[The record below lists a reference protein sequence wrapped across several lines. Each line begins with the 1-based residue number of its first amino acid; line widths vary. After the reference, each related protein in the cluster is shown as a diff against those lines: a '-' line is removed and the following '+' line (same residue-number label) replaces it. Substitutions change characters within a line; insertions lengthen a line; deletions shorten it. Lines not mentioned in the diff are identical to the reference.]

1 MFRIVGVVALF
12 LLTAVAA
19 AQSPAPRDGS
29 NGSRHFG
36 APALKVTT
44 LRGQGAVMF
53 GGRGGWGVSPTLTL
67 GGGAY
72 ATMTEVD
79 ARDGAVPNAPGRLDV
94 KFECFGV
101 ELEYAAHPTA
111 PTHVTLTSFVGG
123 AAAHN
128 AQDKSDDQFGETDF
142 MLLWEPAVGLEK
154 RITAS
159 LHVNIA
165 LSYRVVHGVEQA
177 GLTAGDLQ
185 TAAVTLSAK
194 FGKFR

>member
-1 MFRIVGVVALF
+1 M
-12 LLTAVAA
+12 
-19 AQSPAPRDGS
+19 APRVIVVVLLLLAASAGAQAPAARAES
-29 NGSRHFG
+29 AGTSHFG

-79 ARDGAVPNAPGRLDV
+79 ARDGEVPFASGPLDI

-101 ELEYAAHPTA
+101 ELEYARHPSA
-111 PTHVTLTSFVGG
+111 PTHLTFASFFGG

-142 MLLWEPAVGLEK
+142 MLLWEPAAGVEK
-154 RITAS
+154 RLTES
-159 LHVNIA
+159 LHLHLAV
-165 LSYRVVHGVEQA
+165 SYRLVHGVEQA
-177 GLTAGDLQ
+177 GLRASDLQ
-185 TAAVTLSAK
+185 TAAVTLTAK
-194 FGKFR
+194 IGKFR

>member
-1 MFRIVGVVALF
+1 MSRWVRVVVLLLLAASAGAQAPAAGVESAG
-12 LLTAVAA
+12 A
-19 AQSPAPRDGS
+19 S
-29 NGSRHFG
+29 HFG

-44 LRGQGAVMF
+44 LRGLGAVMF
-53 GGRGGWGVSPTLTL
+53 GGRGGWSISPTLTL

-72 ATMTEVD
+72 ATITEVD
-79 ARDGAVPNAPGRLDV
+79 ARDGAVPFAPGPLDI

-101 ELEYAAHPTA
+101 ELEYATHRAA
-111 PTHVTLTSFVGG
+111 PTHVTLTSFMGG

-142 MLLWEPAVGLEK
+142 MLLWEPAVGVEK

-159 LHVNIA
+159 LHVNLA
-165 LSYRVVHGVEQA
+165 LSFRVVHGVEQA
-177 GLTAGDLQ
+177 GLTAGDLRS
-185 TAAVTLSAK
+185 AAVTLTAK